1 MVADGLSQK
10 SSMTLAHIRTTYVLL
25 LLDIKTMGI
34 DLDYDGYGA
43 LVASFMVRST
53 LVDQIRGKPMY
64 NDELIKEMNKIM
76 NGDIGENFQITQ
88 DGVLTMKG
96 RVCVLDVEDL
106 RRSIM
111 EKAHCSAYAMYP
123 GITKMYRAIKE
134 IY

>member
-1 MVADGLSQK
+1 MQD
-10 SSMTLAHIRTTYVLL
+10 
-25 LLDIKTMGI
+25 
-34 DLDYDGYGA
+34 
-43 LVASFMVRST
+43 
-53 LVDQIRGKPMY
+53 
-64 NDELIKEMNKIM
+64 DELVKKVHKIM
-76 NGDIGENFQITQ
+76 NGDIEENFWITQ

-96 RVCVLDVEDL
+96 RVCVLDVDDL